1 MTCTVVVGGFFGDEG
16 KGHLVSYLAMK
27 DRPVITARG
36 GVGPNAGHKVVYQG
50 KTYGLRMVPCGFV
63 HPGSRLLI
71 GPGVLVNPKVL
82 LEEVKLTATENRLGI
97 DNQCAVIEERHIE
110 EELKDAHL
118 ISKVG
123 TTKTGVGTCQA
134 DRAYRKA
141 RLAKEFPEL
150 SQYLADVPL
159 EVNTALAKKQKVLVE
174 GTQGTYISLYHG
186 TYPFCTTK
194 DVCASAI
201 CSDVGI
207 GPTAVD
213 DVVVVFKAFV
223 TRVGE
228 GPLENQLS
236 AEELEKRGWLE
247 YGTVTSRPRRAA
259 PFDFKLA
266 RRAAMLNGATQAAI
280 TKLDIVYPECRGV
293 KDFAKLSGEAKKFI
307 RQVEGEIGV
316 PVTLIGTGPSTEET
330 VDRRRS

>member
-1 MTCTVVVGGFFGDEG
+1 MSCTVVVGGFFGDEG

-27 DRPVITARG
+27 DKPSITVRG
-36 GVGPNAGHKVVYQG
+36 GVGPNAGHKVVFQG

-63 HPGSRLLI
+63 SPSSRLLI

-82 LEEVKLTATENRLGI
+82 FEEMKLTGTENRLGV
-97 DNQCAVIEERHIE
+97 DNQCAIIEDKHIE
-110 EELKDAHL
+110 EEKRNAHL
-118 ISKVG
+118 ITKIG
-123 TTKTGVGTCQA
+123 TTKTGVGICQSERVYR
-134 DRAYRKA
+134 RAKVA
-141 RLAKEFPEL
+141 REFPEL
-150 SQYLADVPL
+150 SRYLADVPL
-159 EVNTALAKKQKVLVE
+159 EVGEALCRKETVLVE

-186 TYPFCTTK
+186 TYPYVTAK
-194 DVCASAI
+194 DVCSSAI

-236 AEELEKRGWLE
+236 EEELRKRGWLE
-247 YGTVTSRPRRAA
+247 FGTVTGRPRRAA

-266 RRAAMLNGATQAAI
+266 KRAVMLNGATQIAI
-280 TKLDIVYPECRGV
+280 TKLDIVYPECNGV
-293 KDFAKLSGEAKKFI
+293 RSFEKLSDASRRFI
-307 RQVEGEIGV
+307 DEVESETGV
-316 PVTLIGTGPSTEET
+316 PVTLLGTGPSVEDT
-330 VDRRRS
+330 VDRRKL